1 LRSNISAICLAS
13 FSVGIVFLNLIS
25 FYMTSADS
33 LLMFYTFLLFLLL
46 VPNLKALK
54 ESPVWLF
61 KQNRYKE
68 GIKVLQEIAEINAR
82 SVATEEYLKAL
93 EDYSHKEAI
102 DRMANNEEE
111 PSAGLVDKI
120 KFIWNEGDHL
130 KALIILSSI
139 CSALYIVYYGIASSV
154 QDLGFDKIQYN
165 GIATGITQGLGFVFV
180 YPYLNSTPRKF
191 ALLCIQGFL
200 ALCGGLLFLLS
211 IFPTW
216 SLIRFFEGLIAN
228 VLISCVIS
236 SLFSFSYLANT
247 ESFPPQIRGI
257 CVGIILLVGKVLG
270 SLAPLIS
277 HACKDLGIHVL
288 AGCSLP
294 MIVSF
299 MLTLGFKETLVTLR
313 DPPQQ
318 NISKNTSEA

>member
-1 LRSNISAICLAS
+1 
-13 FSVGIVFLNLIS
+13 VGIVFLNLIS
-25 FYMTSADS
+25 FYMTTADS
-33 LLMFYTFLLFLLL
+33 LLLFYTFLLFLLL

-68 GIKVLQEIAEINAR
+68 GIQVLQEIAEINAR
-82 SVATEEYLKAL
+82 SVAAEEYLKAL

-102 DRMANNEEE
+102 DRMATNEEDTS
-111 PSAGLVDKI
+111 PGLVEKI
-120 KFIWNEGDHL
+120 KLIWNEPEHL
-130 KALIILSSI
+130 KAVIILSSI
-139 CSALYIVYYGIASSV
+139 CSALYIEYYGIASSV

-165 GIATGITQGLGFVFV
+165 GIATGITQGLGFVLV

-191 ALLCIQGFL
+191 AMLCIQGFL
-200 ALCGGLLFLLS
+200 GMCGGCLFLLS
-211 IFPTW
+211 MFPTW

-299 MLTLGFKETLVTLR
+299 LLTLGFKETLVTLR

-318 NISKNTSEA
+318 NTSKTTSEA

>member
-1 LRSNISAICLAS
+1 M
-13 FSVGIVFLNLIS
+13 S

-33 LLMFYTFLLFLLL
+33 LLLFYTFLLFLLL

-61 KQNRYKE
+61 KQNRFKE
-68 GIKVLQEIAEINAR
+68 GIQVLQEIAEINSR

-93 EDYSHKEAI
+93 EDHTQKDALEKI
-102 DRMANNEEE
+102 GTEEDSS
-111 PSAGLVDKI
+111 PGLVDKI
-120 KFIWNEGDHL
+120 KLIWNESEHL
-130 KALIILSSI
+130 KALIILSSV

-165 GIATGITQGLGFVFV
+165 GIATGITQGLGFLFV

-191 ALLCIQGFL
+191 AMLCIQGFL
-200 ALCGGLLFLLS
+200 GLCGGVLFLLS
-211 IFPTW
+211 MFPTW

-257 CVGIILLVGKVLG
+257 CVGIILLVGKILG
-270 SLAPLIS
+270 SMAPLIS
-277 HACKDLGIHVL
+277 HTCKDLGIHVL
-288 AGCSLP
+288 AGCSVP
-294 MIVSF
+294 MVFSF
-299 MLTLGFKETLVTLR
+299 MLTLGFKETLSTLKS
-313 DPPQQ
+313 PEP
-318 NISKNTSEA
+318 NMSKTSSEA

>member
-1 LRSNISAICLAS
+1 M
-13 FSVGIVFLNLIS
+13 GIVFLNLMS
-25 FYMTSADS
+25 FYFTSADS
-33 LLMFYTFLLFLLL
+33 LLLFYTFLLFLLL

-61 KQNRYKE
+61 KQNRFKE
-68 GIKVLQEIAEINAR
+68 GVKVLQEIAEINSR
-82 SVATEEYLKAL
+82 SVAAEEYIKNLDDYTHKDAL
-93 EDYSHKEAI
+93 EKLAQ
-102 DRMANNEEE
+102 NEEDRS
-111 PSAGLVDKI
+111 PGIIDKI
-120 KFIWNEGDHL
+120 RLIWNDAEHL
-130 KALIILSSI
+130 KALLILSSI
-139 CSALYIVYYGIASSV
+139 CASLYIVYYGIASSV

-191 ALLCIQGFL
+191 AMLCIQGFL
-200 ALCGGLLFLLS
+200 AVCGGSLFLLS
-211 IFPTW
+211 LFPTW

-288 AGCSLP
+288 AGCSVP
-294 MIVSF
+294 MIFSF
-299 MLTLGFKETLVTLR
+299 VLTLGFKETLSTLR
-313 DPPQQ
+313 TPEDHS
-318 NISKNTSEA
+318 SKNASTDQ